1 MIVVI
6 YNSFTATNQR
16 KTEMNSLTIK
26 GYKTECNCAHCGRT
40 LKLGVDTIELG
51 LIGADCFVKLV
62 AKNTKR
68 FSGNGKPSAEG
79 VKQMAII
86 ITKGLEY
93 AGRVHGYSAHHF
105 SFTAA

>member
-1 MIVVI
+1 MP
-6 YNSFTATNQR
+6 T
-16 KTEMNSLTIK
+16 LTIN
-26 GYKTECNCAHCGRT
+26 GYKKECNCEHCGRP
-40 LKLGVDTIELG
+40 LKLGVETAERG
-51 LIGADCFVKLV
+51 LVGADCFVKLV

-93 AGRVHGYSAHHF
+93 ASRTYGYSARHF
-105 SFTAA
+105 VFAAA